1 METKSAE
8 EIVSIIEKKIMF
20 LMLEHLP
27 DPTCPRKR
35 QQNEWKKDKVKKLL
49 SQRLYDT
56 TGTESTVV

>member
-8 EIVSIIEKKIMF
+8 EIVSIIERKILF

>member
-8 EIVSIIEKKIMF
+8 EIVSIIERKILF

-56 TGTESTVV
+56 TGTVSTVV

>member
-8 EIVSIIEKKIMF
+8 EIVSIIEKKILF
-20 LMLEHLP
+20 LMLEHMP
-27 DPTCPRKR
+27 DSSCPRKR

>member
-8 EIVSIIEKKIMF
+8 EIVSIIEKKILF

-27 DPTCPRKR
+27 HPSCPRKR

-56 TGTESTVV
+56 TGTKSTVV

>member
-8 EIVSIIEKKIMF
+8 EIVSIIEKKILF

-49 SQRLYDT
+49 SQRIYDT